1 MLIERLSEKA
11 PARRHPPSPT
21 NLWHDT
27 GANRCDAPSWPPI
40 IRVVWAGGVAS
51 LTVLAAALT
60 LGDTARPVW
69 AVATAVWSLLPPGLY
84 GGGLLFYAWMLAAP
98 TLAIMLLLGMLLVG
112 RSPRAA
118 ARRRAIVA
126 DGSIWTWLVLTLG
139 PTLLLTP
146 TIGMITLA
154 AAGWWTWRARRAS
167 PPEAAGGLPGRKNSL
182 PGRS

>member
-1 MLIERLSEKA
+1 MSHEA
-11 PARRHPPSPT
+11 WT
-21 NLWHDT
+21 VV
-27 GANRCDAPSWPPI
+27 
-40 IRVVWAGGVAS
+40 IRVVGAGGAAS
-51 LTVLAAALT
+51 LTVVAAALT

-139 PTLLLTP
+139 STFLLTP

-154 AAGWWTWRARRAS
+154 ASAVAAWRLK
-167 PPEAAGGLPGRKNSL
+167 AGGGQRAGTGN
-182 PGRS
+182 